1 MPTILL
7 IDDRAIFR
15 EGLRNA
21 DIAQRL
27 STTERTVKAHISAI
41 FAGLEVSS
49 RIQAVIVAR
58 RAGLLGRRPR

>member
-7 IDDRAIFR
+7 IDDRAMFR

-41 FAGLEVSS
+41 FAGLEVNS
-49 RIQAVIVAR
+49 RTQAVIVAR

>member
-1 MPTILL
+1 M
-7 IDDRAIFR
+7 FR

-27 STTERTVKAHISAI
+27 SITERTVKAHISAI

>member
-1 MPTILL
+1 MPTILP
-7 IDDRAIFR
+7 IDDRAMFR

-41 FAGLEVSS
+41 FAGLEVNS
-49 RIQAVIVAR
+49 RTQAVIVAR